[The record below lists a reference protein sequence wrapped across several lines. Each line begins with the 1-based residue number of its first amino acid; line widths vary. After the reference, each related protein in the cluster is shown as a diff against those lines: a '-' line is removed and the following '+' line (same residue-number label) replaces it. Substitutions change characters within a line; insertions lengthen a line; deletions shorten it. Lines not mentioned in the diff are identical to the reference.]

1 MNLPEIKSY
10 EEEAVDTVVSVINR
24 AKELLGIRQTLK
36 ELAKS
41 RDFLSPRAKIG
52 SSTLKCP
59 LIKNSEMLIMNAI
72 EKNWLL
78 TETLLY
84 TLNYKGKSQDET
96 SKYYYFEAVFS
107 QPTAA
112 YPIPQETASVFFRVE
127 DKLIEPHQT
136 RPTPLM
142 TFRIEGHYRDHD
154 VRFIRLSPD
163 WILGVLK
170 MKAKLFSRV
179 EEIGLF

>member
-10 EEEAVDTVVSVINR
+10 EEEAVDTVVS
-24 AKELLGIRQTLK
+24 
-36 ELAKS
+36 
-41 RDFLSPRAKIG
+41 IG

-59 LIKNSEMLIMNAI
+59 LIKNSEMLIKNAI

-96 SKYYYFEAVFS
+96 
-107 QPTAA
+107 QPTVA
-112 YPIPQETASVFFRVE
+112 YPIPQETASVFFR
-127 DKLIEPHQT
+127 
-136 RPTPLM
+136 M